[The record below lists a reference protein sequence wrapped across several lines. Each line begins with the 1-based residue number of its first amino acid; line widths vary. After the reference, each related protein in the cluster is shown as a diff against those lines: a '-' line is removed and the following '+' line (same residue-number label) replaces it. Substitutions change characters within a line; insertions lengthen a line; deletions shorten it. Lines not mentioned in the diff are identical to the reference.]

1 MHTLMANYLT
11 TKASQYAA
19 LAKATTSKAEE
30 DEEEKRKAQLA
41 AYLEAIDAG
50 EISWDD
56 LPVQVEAVLKPM
68 AEAGAQDALKQLEIT
83 SGIDFDVVNEAA
95 VAWAKDRSAELVGMK
110 YVDGEL
116 VPNPRAE
123 WSIEETTRDTIRDL
137 VAQATEEGWSMDDLA
152 SRIASDAAFSDER
165 AMTIARTESATAD
178 VQGNMTAYREAR
190 DQIGVV
196 VMKEWITAGD
206 DLVSEDCAGNGEQG
220 PIDLDDEFQ
229 SGASAP
235 PEHPN
240 CRCDVLPVR
249 FPTDEEAGSGDEG
262 E

>member
-1 MHTLMANYLT
+1 MHTLMAGYLT
-11 TKASQYAA
+11 TKAGQYVA
-19 LAKATTSKAEE
+19 LLSSSASKAEE
-30 DEEEKRKAQLA
+30 DEEEKRRAQLA
-41 AYLEAIDAG
+41 AYLEAIDSG
-50 EISWDD
+50 EVAWSD
-56 LPVQVEAVLKPM
+56 LPEQVEAVLKPM
-68 AEAGAQDALKQLEIT
+68 TEAGAQDALKQLDIT
-83 SGIDFDVVNEAA
+83 AGIDFDVVNEAA
-95 VAWAKDRSAELVGMK
+95 VAWAKDRGAELVGMK

-123 WSIEETTRDTIRDL
+123 WSIEETTRDAIRDL
-137 VAQATEEGWSMDDLA
+137 VAQATEEGWSMDTLA
-152 SRIASDAAFSDER
+152 DAIAADASFSDER

-190 DQIGVV
+190 DQLGVV
-196 VMKEWITAGD
+196 VLKEWITAGD
-206 DLVSEDCAGNGEQG
+206 DLVSEDCTANGEQG

-249 FPTDEEAGSGDEG
+249 FSTDDATGDEG